1 MSMRKQIYQWTL
13 NGNGAYNSDDY
24 PNAGEEISIFAGD
37 YGNVVTEANLIR
49 EDRFV
54 VIHQFGST
62 PGIAVPSIGGSFVA
76 SGIVDGTD
84 LIGWIPNGFV
94 NVFINTTGYFQDPQN
109 LFSGGISGEAS
120 PYPAT
125 AAIRPTNYQLSPPV
139 YALPDQTWDIRITF
153 LNDIHAFVASEG
165 ITDIPTSTVLARVF
179 VQYWLFDGSD
189 ALIANNLLDLGIDV
203 TVDNIEWFR
212 RQLLQREGLDEE
224 TWKDYLDL
232 AEAYRH
238 MEDVR
243 DEYLL

>member
-1 MSMRKQIYQWTL
+1 MAMRKQIYQWTL
-13 NGNGAYNSDDY
+13 NGKGAYNSDDY
-24 PNAGEEISIFAGD
+24 PNIGEEISIFTGG
-37 YGNVVTEANLIR
+37 YGNNITEANLVR

-62 PGIAVPSIGGSFVA
+62 PGIVVPNDGGNFVPT
-76 SGIVDGTD
+76 GIISGTD
-84 LIGWIPNGFV
+84 LIGWVPNGFV
-94 NVFINTTGYFQDPQN
+94 NVFINTTGYYQDPQN

-125 AAIRPTNYQLSPPV
+125 AAIRPSNYQLSPPV
-139 YALPDQTWDIRITF
+139 YVLPDQTWDIRIT
-153 LNDIHAFVASEG
+153 LMNDIHAFVAAEG
-165 ITDIPTSTVLARVF
+165 ITDIPISTVLARVF

-203 TVDNIEWFR
+203 TIDNIEWFR

-224 TWKDYLDL
+224 TWKDYLAL

-243 DEYLL
+243 DDYLI